1 MIVYTNLYE
10 INLIQQAIIKSML
23 VWVRSE
29 KVPIPQK
36 KIIEIMIKEGSN
48 KSTVIH
54 NLNGLLKLGY
64 IRRAVVKPSNS
75 TSYVLLR
82 TL

>member
-1 MIVYTNLYE
+1 MTVYTNLYE
-10 INLIQQAIIKSML
+10 INTNQQSIVKFMIT
-23 VWVRSE
+23 WVHTE

-36 KIIEIMIKEGSN
+36 KIIEFMINEGSN
-48 KSTVIH
+48 KSTVVH
-54 NLNGLLKLGY
+54 NLNGLIKLGY
-64 IRRAVVKPSNS
+64 IRRAMVQPSNS